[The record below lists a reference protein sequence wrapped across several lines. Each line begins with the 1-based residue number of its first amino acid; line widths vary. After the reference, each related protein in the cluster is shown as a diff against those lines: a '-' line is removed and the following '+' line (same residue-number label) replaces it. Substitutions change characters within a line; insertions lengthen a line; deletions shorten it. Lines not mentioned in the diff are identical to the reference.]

1 MNMSTHYSAA
11 LPLPADSSAMG
22 TASPTFS
29 PSWSPPIPVTPP
41 PLPDF
46 LPITQPNGEELSQS
60 TSSFPPSQSLTDP
73 ELVIQYYPKLLNIEK
88 ISRLAVK
95 LAREAYFGSELMRAS
110 TVYGCRNIPG
120 LPKHKV
126 DDLKKFLCLIF
137 PDLRQ
142 NPTILEDKW
151 KQCVHAINHA
161 CASLRKANNN

>member
-1 MNMSTHYSAA
+1 VSLYIPHYSAA

-73 ELVIQYYPKLLNIEK
+73 ELVIQYYPKL
-88 ISRLAVK
+88 
-95 LAREAYFGSELMRAS
+95 FGSELMRAS

-137 PDLRQ
+137 PDL
-142 NPTILEDKW
+142 
-151 KQCVHAINHA
+151 
-161 CASLRKANNN
+161 